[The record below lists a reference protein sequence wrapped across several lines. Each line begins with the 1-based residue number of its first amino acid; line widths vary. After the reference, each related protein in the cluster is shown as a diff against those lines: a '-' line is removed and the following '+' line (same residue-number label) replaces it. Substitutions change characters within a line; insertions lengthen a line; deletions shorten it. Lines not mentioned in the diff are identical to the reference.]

1 MVSASMRGYQQ
12 AALVRE
18 SLPVRSPLHS
28 AQNTRGGGHGRVL
41 PCCSPTSPRAERHMK
56 CSRLL
61 IHQITIYTA
70 TSWLNLDL
78 HILSNSIKQ
87 IYTELLISE
96 IFCATLPTLYIK
108 CHQISREITMLWML
122 NQKKK
127 GRVARELL
135 SKQNS
140 KKKKPPKNCKKL
152 SHNGHFY

>member
-1 MVSASMRGYQQ
+1 MSASMRGYQQ

-127 GRVARELL
+127 
-135 SKQNS
+135 
-140 KKKKPPKNCKKL
+140 KKKV
-152 SHNGHFY
+152 G